1 MRIGFVLYWCVFGLH
16 LCKADDV
23 ERTDYRE
30 GARRQWGPIVRSG
43 SFISDSASAASNEII
58 LLEACH
64 NEPSCLQDHAGLEAI
79 TQLHRQLDDDA
90 NGNVDL
96 SESDD
101 FLREELQYDSGYEKR
116 QRAFHHNDDMHIS
129 VKELWEAWLRSEV
142 HNWTV
147 EQTVE
152 WLSDSVDLPQYKSLF
167 LQHRVTGAT
176 LPRLAVNN
184 MQYVSNVLG
193 IKDPIHKQK
202 LALKAMDVV
211 LFGPPKVH
219 REAKMGIDAPPSFSA
234 K

>member
-1 MRIGFVLYWCVFGLH
+1 MRIGFLLYWCVFAIH
-16 LCKADDV
+16 LCKADDG
-23 ERTDYRE
+23 ERTESRD
-30 GARRQWGPIVRSG
+30 GRRAQWGPTVRSS
-43 SFISDSASAASNEII
+43 SFTSESASVSNELI
-58 LLEACH
+58 LLEACN
-64 NEPSCLQDHAGLEAI
+64 NEPACLQDHAGLEAI

-147 EQTVE
+147 EQTVV
-152 WLSDSVDLPQYKSLF
+152 WLSESVELPQYRTLF
-167 LQHRVTGAT
+167 LQHRITGAA

-184 MQYVSNVLG
+184 MQYMSNVLG

-211 LFGPPKVH
+211 LFGPPK
-219 REAKMGIDAPPSFSA
+219 
-234 K
+234 

>member
-1 MRIGFVLYWCVFGLH
+1 MGH
-16 LCKADDV
+16 
-23 ERTDYRE
+23 
-30 GARRQWGPIVRSG
+30 
-43 SFISDSASAASNEII
+43 I
-58 LLEACH
+58 LVEACH
-64 NEPSCLQDHAGLEAI
+64 NEPGCLQDRAGLEAI
-79 TQLHRQLDDDA
+79 TQLHNQLDDDA

-142 HNWTV
+142 HNWTA

-152 WLSDSVDLPQYKSLF
+152 WLTQSVDLPQYRSVF
-167 LQHRVTGAT
+167 LQHKVTGAT

-184 MQYVSNVLG
+184 MQYLSNVLG

-211 LFGPPKVH
+211 LFGPPK
-219 REAKMGIDAPPSFSA
+219 DSFIVEESWCFIARFISA
-234 K
+234 

>member
-1 MRIGFVLYWCVFGLH
+1 LV
-16 LCKADDV
+16 
-23 ERTDYRE
+23 
-30 GARRQWGPIVRSG
+30 
-43 SFISDSASAASNEII
+43 
-58 LLEACH
+58 EACH
-64 NEPSCLQDHAGLEAI
+64 NEPGCLQDRAGLEAI
-79 TQLHRQLDDDA
+79 TQLHNQLDDDA

-129 VKELWEAWLRSEV
+129 V
-142 HNWTV
+142 HNWTA

-152 WLSDSVDLPQYKSLF
+152 WLTQSVDLPQYRSVF
-167 LQHRVTGAT
+167 LQHKVTGAT

-184 MQYVSNVLG
+184 MQYLSNVLG

-211 LFGPPKVH
+211 LFGPPK
-219 REAKMGIDAPPSFSA
+219 
-234 K
+234 